1 MHYSGAT
8 GELML
13 PEIMGA
19 GGALFDYDDDGD
31 LDLFVVQGAALE
43 PATREG
49 AVPTARPSPP
59 RRRLYRNDLRIHA
72 DRPAHVALHR
82 RDGQSGIVA
91 RGYGMGAATGDID
104 NDGCVDLYVTNLG
117 PNQMFRNNCDG
128 TFTDVSRQTGTD
140 HSGWATS
147 ATFFDYDQDGWLDL
161 FVANYVAFAVDMK
174 RECFSRGSAPDY
186 CSPAVY
192 PPAAARLFHNNGDG
206 TFADVSVA
214 SGIAHELGAGLG
226 VVAADL
232 NGDGWTD
239 LYVAN
244 DGLPNHLWINQHGSG
259 VFRNHGLAA
268 GVALSRTGQAQGSM
282 GVDAGDLDGDGDEDL
297 FVTNLDHESSTLYAN
312 LGSGLYA
319 DRTIEAGL
327 LLPQPRVHR
336 IRGALLRLRQRWIAR
351 PSRRQRQRASS
362 GQSDQAAQSGLSQ
375 RRGKDGSAT

>member
-1 MHYSGAT
+1 MVKSAAAFRGAGRFRFTAVGALAMVLLGGLALWLRARPVLSGGGDRGVALLSGGLLSGSKTGSQDIFADVTARSGIDFTHDNGAT
-8 GELML
+8 GRLLL

-19 GGALFDYDDDGD
+19 GGALFDYDNDGD
-31 LDLFVVQGAALE
+31 LDLFVVQGSTLE

-49 AVPTARPSPP
+49 AAPTVRPSPP
-59 RRRLYRNDLRIHA
+59 GSRLYRNDLQVHA
-72 DRPAHVALHR
+72 DGSRTLHFT
-82 RDGQSGIVA
+82 DVTDQSGIVA

-128 TFTDVSRQTGTD
+128 TFTDVSKQTGTG
-140 HSGWATS
+140 HSGWGTS

-192 PPAAARLFHNNGDG
+192 PPAAAQLFHNNGDG

-214 SGIAHELGAGLG
+214 SGITRELGAGLG

-232 NGDGWTD
+232 NADGWTD

-244 DGLPNHLWINQHGSG
+244 DGLPNHLWIINTAPAGSG
-259 VFRNHGLAA
+259 ITALPRAWRSAA
-268 GVALSRTGQAQGSM
+268 PVRPRAAWVSTPAISTATVTRTCS
-282 GVDAGDLDGDGDEDL
+282 
-297 FVTNLDHESSTLYAN
+297 
-312 LGSGLYA
+312 
-319 DRTIEAGL
+319 
-327 LLPQPRVHR
+327 
-336 IRGALLRLRQRWIAR
+336 
-351 PSRRQRQRASS
+351 
-362 GQSDQAAQSGLSQ
+362 
-375 RRGKDGSAT
+375 